1 MKKTSPRYI
10 ALMAMFI
17 TISLMLSYVETLIPA
32 IPIPGAKI
40 GLPNIITLL
49 VLLTLGFKNA
59 FVVLIIR
66 ATISTLLFSSLLSL
80 AYSLTG
86 GIISLIMMFLL
97 IKFFENKM
105 SIIAISILGAI
116 THNLAQLVVA
126 ILILETISI
135 ATLLPWL
142 VIIAIPAG
150 IVVGLSV
157 RYSKKMF
164 NQILNQRV

>member
-1 MKKTSPRYI
+1 MIKSSPRNI
-10 ALMAMFI
+10 TLMAMFI

-40 GLPNIITLL
+40 GLPNIITLM
-49 VLLTLGFKNA
+49 VLLTLGFRNA
-59 FVVLIIR
+59 LVVLIIR

-80 AYSLTG
+80 AYSLAG

-97 IKFFENKM
+97 IKFFEKKM

-116 THNLAQLVVA
+116 THNLAQLLVA

-135 ATLLPWL
+135 ASLLPWL

-150 IVVGLSV
+150 IVVGLCV

-164 NQILNQRV
+164 NKILNQRV